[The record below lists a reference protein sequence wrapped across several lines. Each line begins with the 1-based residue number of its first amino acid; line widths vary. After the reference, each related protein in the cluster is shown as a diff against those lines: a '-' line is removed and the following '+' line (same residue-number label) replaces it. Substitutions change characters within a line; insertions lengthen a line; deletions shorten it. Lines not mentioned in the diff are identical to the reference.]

1 MSGSGEKTFTDLA
14 QHHRLGQVRGV
25 NSFIDTLKGLG
36 TTRLVAMGAVAAGLL
51 AFFIY
56 LTSQLASDQMAL
68 LYGDLSQKDSGQI
81 IAELEQQGIPYEVA
95 GEGKQIRV
103 PSEQVA
109 QLRLQMAEQG
119 LPGNDSTGYEIFD
132 NTSGLGTTN
141 FVQNINRLRAMEGEL
156 ARTIRG
162 IENVQQAR
170 VHLVL
175 PQRELFSRERQEA
188 SASIVL
194 LMDGGQRLKKEQV
207 LSVQHLVASAVPNL
221 EPNLV
226 SIVDQQGTL
235 LARGSDADN
244 PFGGS
249 LSAQE
254 LRANYEQRVTRAL
267 EQLLERSVGP
277 GNVRAEVSADM
288 SFDRITEN
296 SETFDPD
303 SQVARSTQSVEE
315 TESEIDREEGNV
327 SVEQNLP
334 AEEAQQG
341 AGSQS
346 QSERVEET
354 TNFELSR
361 TTRTRVS
368 QGGDVER
375 LSVAILVD
383 GRYVTNE
390 AGDRVYQARS
400 DQELEQLA
408 TLARSAVGFNQAR
421 GDQLEVINMQ
431 FADPTAGLE
440 PQTPDTILG
449 LRTEQLMRAAE
460 LMVLGILAVLI
471 LLLVVRP
478 LVSRLLETPAGEA
491 AGALTDETQQRA
503 ALAGPG
509 AESAAQ
515 VTEFGM
521 EEEDDSEQ
529 LIDLQ
534 KVEGRVRA
542 SSVRKI
548 GEIVDQHPE
557 EAVAI
562 IRSWLYQ
569 QQA

>member
-1 MSGSGEKTFTDLA
+1 M
-14 QHHRLGQVRGV
+14 

-68 LYGDLSQKDSGQI
+68 LYGDLSQEDSGQI
-81 IAELEQQGIPYEVA
+81 IAELEQQGIPYEIA
-95 GEGKQIRV
+95 GEGKEIRV
-103 PSEQVA
+103 PSERVS

-194 LMDGGQRLKKEQV
+194 LMEGGQRLKKGQV

-235 LARGSDADN
+235 LARGSDENN

-254 LRANYEQRVTRAL
+254 LRANYEQRVTRSL

-303 SQVARSTQSVEE
+303 SQIARSTQVVEE
-315 TESEIDREEGNV
+315 AESEVDREEGNV

-334 AEEAQQG
+334 AEEGQQGG
-341 AGSQS
+341 AGSRS
-346 QSERVEET
+346 QSERTEET

-383 GRYVTNE
+383 GRYVTDE
-390 AGDRVYQARS
+390 AGERVYQGRS
-400 DQELEQLA
+400 DQELQQLA
-408 TLARSAVGFNQAR
+408 TLARSAVGFNQGR

-478 LVSRLLETPAGEA
+478 LVSRLLEAPAGEA
-491 AGALTDETQQRA
+491 AGALGDEQQRA
-503 ALAGPG
+503 ALAAPG
-509 AESAAQ
+509 AEQSAQ

-521 EEEDDSEQ
+521 EEDDDSEQ

-557 EAVAI
+557 EAVSI

-569 QQA
+569 QQT

>member
-1 MSGSGEKTFTDLA
+1 M
-14 QHHRLGQVRGV
+14 

-51 AFFIY
+51 AFFVY
-56 LTSQLASDQMAL
+56 LTSQLASDDMAL
-68 LYGDLSQKDSGQI
+68 LYGDLDQQDSRRI
-81 IAELEQQGIPYEVA
+81 MSELEQQGVAYDIA
-95 GEGKQIRV
+95 GEGTQIRV
-103 PSEQVA
+103 PKEQVA
-109 QLRLQMAEQG
+109 QLRLQMAEKG
-119 LPGNDSTGYEIFD
+119 LPGEDSTGYEIFD

-156 ARTIRG
+156 ARTIRSVA
-162 IENVQQAR
+162 NVQQAR

-194 LMDGGQRLKKEQV
+194 LMQGGNRLKDNQV
-207 LSVQHLVASAVPNL
+207 LSIQHLVASAVPDL

-235 LARGSDADN
+235 LARGSDEQN

-249 LSAQE
+249 LTAQE
-254 LRANYEQRVTRAL
+254 IRANYEQRVARTVERL
-267 EQLLERSVGP
+267 IERSVGP

-288 SFDRITEN
+288 NFDRVTEN
-296 SETFDPD
+296 SQEFDPD
-303 SQVARSTQSVEE
+303 SQIARSTQVVEE
-315 TESEIDREEGNV
+315 TESERDGGGQDNV
-327 SVEQNLP
+327 TVEQNLP
-334 AEEAQQG
+334 AEEGQEDG
-341 AGSQS
+341 AGSRRD
-346 QSERVEET
+346 SERVEET

-368 QGGDVER
+368 QGGEVER

-383 GRYVTNE
+383 GRSVTNE
-390 AGDRVYQARS
+390 AGEQTYQGRS
-400 DQELEQLA
+400 DQELQQIA
-408 TLARSAVGFNQAR
+408 ALARSAVGYNENR
-421 GDQLEVINMQ
+421 GDQLEVINME
-431 FADPTAGLE
+431 FADPTAGMA
-440 PQTPDTILG
+440 PQQPDTILG

-478 LVSRLLETPAGEA
+478 LVARLLEAPAEGA
-491 AGALTDETQQRA
+491 DALTDASGQQA
-503 ALAGPG
+503 ALAAPG
-509 AESAAQ
+509 AGQQVAQ

-521 EEEDDSEQ
+521 EEEDDNEQ

-548 GEIVDQHPE
+548 GEIVEQHPE
-557 EAVAI
+557 EAVSI

-569 QQA
+569 QQT